1 MAEITSQIPQNA
13 EQFSSK
19 GRVFLKHLFII
30 ILYLV
35 GALVFTLPLAFNLS
49 NKVIYADGEDVWVH
63 IWHIW
68 WARYSLFEQ
77 FINPF
82 YTRLIYHPVGVGLYF
97 QPLTLPN
104 GILSTPFQY
113 LLGLIPAFNLLFI
126 FNVTLAGYTA
136 FLLGKYL
143 SGSSAAGLVTGTVYA
158 FSPLESSLLDLGQLE
173 QISIGWF
180 PLFLLFFLKY
190 MRQERRSRL
199 NLTLAILLLLLVS
212 MVTWYHALFAWLF
225 CGLYLLFSLL
235 ISSGW
240 KARLAEI
247 KRFALLFAIYG
258 VLIAPVLLPTLVSTK
273 ESGNAVEQPLL
284 TIAYN
289 SATLLGFV
297 APGPSPIWNIA
308 GFSGNYQQNY
318 LGYVALILAAVG
330 VFTAFKKY
338 WFWLAIAAI
347 FLLLSFG
354 PALQITANPELTQ
367 AEFDSLL
374 PMPARL
380 LYSLPLVNIS
390 RVPVRFMLLVMLA
403 LGVLAG
409 VGVKW
414 LLARVTL
421 SSGRKWLSVVFTT
434 LVVGLIFL
442 EFMPAPRNLGSTDI
456 PDFYNQLQKNGNTA
470 IMELPAKA
478 ISRSMYFETSHQLP
492 IVGGYI
498 ARAVSY
504 ELDNVPGIRELRFLR
519 LPSFQ
524 RDIIDLTTL
533 SNTPAALRYY
543 NIGYLV
549 LHPSYLKTEPI
560 NRILRTT
567 IGSDQPCLD
576 IPAQDI
582 TVYCLPPETPGKS
595 PASQIMLN
603 LGDGWLD
610 RIVTAT
616 GEVQRTTSGGDTQ
629 LVVFNPSR
637 IEVNLE
643 LTALVKALGK
653 ANTLRLL
660 QNNNPVGEANTELE
674 FVTVHFNLALKPGLN
689 TLIFRAVGATGQQ
702 FVFGSINLN
711 PLNS

>member
-1 MAEITSQIPQNA
+1 M
-13 EQFSSK
+13 
-19 GRVFLKHLFII
+19 
-30 ILYLV
+30 
-35 GALVFTLPLAFNLS
+35 GALVFTQPLALNLS
-49 NKVIYADGEDVWVH
+49 NRVIYANGEDVWVH

-68 WARYSLFEQ
+68 WARYSIFEQ

-143 SGSSAAGLVTGTVYA
+143 SGSLAAGLVTGTIYA

-190 MRQERRSRL
+190 MRQERRPRL

-225 CGLYLLFSLL
+225 CGLYLLYSLL
-235 ISSGW
+235 NASGW
-240 KARLAEI
+240 KARLADI
-247 KRFALLFAIYG
+247 KRFVLLFAIYG
-258 VLIAPVLLPTLVSTK
+258 VLIAPILLPTLVSTK
-273 ESGNAVEQPLL
+273 EGGNAVEQPLL
-284 TIAYN
+284 IVAYN
-289 SATLLGFV
+289 SASLLGFV
-297 APGPSPIWNIA
+297 APGPSPLWNIA
-308 GFSGNYQQNY
+308 GSSGDYHANY
-318 LGYVALILAAVG
+318 LGYVALALAAVG
-330 VFTAFKKY
+330 LFTAFKKY

-347 FLLLSFG
+347 FLLLSIG
-354 PALQITANPELTQ
+354 PALLITANPDLTQ
-367 AEFDSLL
+367 ADFDNLL

-380 LYSLPLVNIS
+380 LYSLPVVNIS
-390 RVPVRFMLLVMLA
+390 RVPVRFILLVMLA

-421 SSGRKWLSVVFTT
+421 SGGRQWLTVAVTG
-434 LVVGLIFL
+434 LAVGLIFL
-442 EFMPAPRNLGSTDI
+442 EFMPAPRTLASADI
-456 PDFYNQLQKNGNTA
+456 PDFYRQLPKNGNTA
-470 IMELPAKA
+470 IMELPTKA
-478 ISRSMYFETSHQLP
+478 ISHSMYFETAHQLP
-492 IVGGYI
+492 IVGGYL

-504 ELDNVPGIRELRFLR
+504 EMENVPGIRELRLLR
-519 LPSFQ
+519 LPAFQ

-582 TVYCLPPETPGKS
+582 AVYCLPPEVPGKA
-595 PASQIMLN
+595 PASQLLLN

-629 LVVFNPSR
+629 LVVFNPSKV
-637 IEVNLE
+637 EVSVE
-643 LTALVKALGK
+643 LTAPVKAVGK
-653 ANTLRLL
+653 AAKLRLL
-660 QNNNPVGEANTELE
+660 QNNNPVGETTTVQE
-674 FVTVHFNLALKPGLN
+674 FGTVHFSLTLKPGLN
-689 TLIFRAVGATGQQ
+689 ILVFRGAVATGQQ

-711 PLNS
+711 PLTS